1 MGVPEAEAEVE
12 VPQLGLEQAVVQ
24 QVGHREDPPHHHPAP
39 VSAVVPLAAGAAGA
53 AGAAA
58 AGVTA
63 SSGHGEDCSKP
74 ASKRCRLQSA
84 SHIS

>member
-58 AGVTA
+58 